1 MIIPA
6 AVHPTLPTG
15 SATIQSSLR
24 FLLLLGASSA
34 TVHTAASAQPAEN
47 SATPPTAAATAPAQP
62 VAASS
67 TQPSAASAAPAPE
80 TGDEDIVVTGKPPR
94 GSVIG
99 DIPPVNVLSSRDVRA
114 TGATSI
120 DELLEAI
127 APDIGAARGASA
139 ARPLVLLNGRR
150 VSSYRELRD
159 IPIEA
164 VSRVDILPE
173 EVALKYGYPPDQKV
187 VNVVLQNRFVETVG
201 QAAANKA
208 AHDGYAGGG
217 GDLTRIKLT
226 PKERRTINLHVG
238 TEDIL
243 RGSQRSLVEQQ
254 YEGVGTGATGLLIP
268 PELGVRGTGTWYRA
282 LPHDVDETFN
292 VEVAHSNGH
301 LLSGLSEQLPAALQ
315 RRTLNDSLHLGST
328 LSGDQKLWHWN
339 LAANGDL
346 DRNETTTTDEGQ
358 QFAPGNAKSRYAS
371 GSLDATLN
379 GPIFPTPGGTADVT
393 LRAAT
398 SGEYLDIDQGSFAAH
413 PIDSTSRATA
423 TVAANIDI
431 PISHRHSKFSALGNL
446 TVNANAEVNQLTDFG
461 TLTRVGAGANWS
473 PFTNLSLI
481 GSWDHAQRA
490 PSVRQLGDPFVETP
504 GTRMFDFTNGVV
516 NRVAVVTGG
525 NRDLRTNTRDTLDI
539 SAEWQPLQ
547 AINLKLR
554 GDYAHVTIDRP
565 ISDIT
570 VFPELEQAFPDRFVR
585 DPSGQLLSVDLR
597 PVNFA
602 SAHRDTL
609 LLGFDFTKPLRSHK
623 ITTSEVERA
632 LDKARAAGIAVPQI
646 GSATAAP
653 GSIAS
658 LPSTNGRLTV
668 SLTDTITI
676 VDRALIAQGLPP
688 LDYLHGA
695 PVGQTGG
702 QPRHQVQAQVG
713 WSNNGFGARLGA
725 NWRSATNVDSL
736 AGDTLHFSPVATFDL
751 RLFANVGQYLPI
763 VSRHPWLRGASIRF
777 EVGNIF
783 NTLPQVHNRL
793 GAVPNGF
800 DASMLDPLGR
810 TFMLT
815 LRKQFLPSSFY
826 RQQLQKFEQQQQ
838 PQP

>member
-1 MIIPA
+1 M
-6 AVHPTLPTG
+6 
-15 SATIQSSLR
+15 QSGLR

-34 TVHTAASAQPAEN
+34 TAQTAAQA
-47 SATPPTAAATAPAQP
+47 
-62 VAASS
+62 
-67 TQPSAASAAPAPE
+67 QPSASSPSPSTSTATASAPDTE
-80 TGDEDIVVTGKPPR
+80 DEDIVVTGKPPR

-99 DIPPVNVLSSRDVRA
+99 DIPPVNVLSSRDVKA
-114 TGATSI
+114 TGATSF
-120 DELLEAI
+120 DELLDAI
-127 APDIGAARGASA
+127 APDIGVARGAGA
-139 ARPLVLLNGRR
+139 GRPLVLLNGRR

-187 VNVVLQNRFVETVG
+187 VNVVLQNRFVETVA

-208 AHDGYAGGG
+208 AHAGYAGGG

-226 PKERRTINLHVG
+226 PKLRTTINLHAG

-243 RGSQRSLVEQQ
+243 RGAQRSLVEQQ

-268 PELGVRGTGTWYRA
+268 PELGVRGTGTWYRT
-282 LPHDVDETFN
+282 LPNDVDATVN

-315 RRTLNDSLHLGST
+315 RHTLNDSLHIGSSV
-328 LSGDQKLWHWN
+328 SGDQKLWHWT
-339 LAANGDL
+339 ASANGDL
-346 DRNETTTTDEGQ
+346 DRNRTSTTNEGQ
-358 QFAPGNAKSRYAS
+358 VFAPGNALSRHAA
-371 GSLDATLN
+371 GNIDATLN
-379 GPIFPTPGGTADVT
+379 GPIFPTPGGSADVT
-393 LRAAT
+393 LRVAA
-398 SGEYLDIDQGSFAAH
+398 SGEYLDIEQEPFATPPAG
-413 PIDSTSRATA
+413 STSRATA
-423 TVAANIDI
+423 TATASIDI
-431 PISHRHSKFSALGNL
+431 PISHRHAQFSALGNL
-446 TVNANAEVNQLTDFG
+446 TVNGNAEVNQLSDFG

-473 PFTNLSLI
+473 PFANLSLV

-490 PSVRQLGDPFVETP
+490 PTVRQLGDPFVETP

-525 NRDLRTNTRDTLDI
+525 NPGLRTDVRDTLDV
-539 SAEWQPLQ
+539 SAEWQPFQ
-547 AINLKLR
+547 ATNLRLR
-554 GDYAHVTIDRP
+554 GDFAHVTIARP

-585 DPSGQLLSVDLR
+585 DPAGNLLSVDLR

-609 LLGFDFTKPLRSHK
+609 LLGFDFTKALRSHK
-623 ITTSEVERA
+623 VTNSEVEQAVER
-632 LDKARAAGIAVPQI
+632 ARAAGIAVPQTV
-646 GSATAAP
+646 SANAAP
-653 GSIAS
+653 GSLGSI
-658 LPSTNGRLTV
+658 PSSNGRLSF
-668 SLTDTITI
+668 SLTDTITL
-676 VDRALIAQGLPP
+676 VDRALIAQGLPQ

-695 PVGQTGG
+695 PVGQSGG
-702 QPRHQVQAQVG
+702 QPRHQVQAQAG
-713 WSNNGFGARLGA
+713 WSNNGFGARIGA
-725 NWRSATNVDSL
+725 NWRSATNVASL
-736 AGDTLHFSPVATFDL
+736 SGDTLHFSPVATFDL

-763 VSRHPWLRGASIRF
+763 VSRHPWLRGASMRF

-783 NTLPQVHNRL
+783 DTLPRVHNRE
-793 GAVPNGF
+793 GAVPSGF
-800 DASMLDPLGR
+800 EASMLDPLGR

-826 RQQLQKFEQQQQ
+826 QQQLQKFEQQQSQQ
-838 PQP
+838 P